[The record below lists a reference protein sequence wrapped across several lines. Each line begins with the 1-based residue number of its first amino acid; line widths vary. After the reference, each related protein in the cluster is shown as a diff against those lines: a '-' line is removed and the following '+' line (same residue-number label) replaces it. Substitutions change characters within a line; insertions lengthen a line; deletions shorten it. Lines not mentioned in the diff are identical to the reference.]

1 MSRQLGDRIA
11 VKATSRSK
19 SLRSH
24 SQRLQAAKSTDLLS
38 RMVRY
43 GGTILTLSLT
53 TAVLVAVREDIG
65 LLNMGLVYLVVII
78 GGTLFAGRLAGILAS
93 VLGFVLLNFFLVPP
107 YLTFDVTGHNDL
119 LALFVFLGVSVLIST
134 LISGA
139 REQAEHAQRRAE
151 DVSRLYELSQ
161 TIIGA
166 HRIEEVLTAL
176 ARKVAD
182 VFDVR
187 VCWLLLP
194 DERGR
199 LSVRAHCP
207 QEAQLPSREE
217 MSEAE
222 WAFRHGKQRE
232 ASGVP
237 APAVGNKGAS
247 ESSIFV
253 PLRAAHSIMGVLAV
267 VGKAGNQSFASA
279 ELTMLATFADQAA
292 VALERLSLLK
302 EAERAEV
309 LARTDELKS
318 ALMSAVSH
326 DLRTPLASIT
336 ASVTSLLE
344 PDIDWDGETRR
355 DFLQGIYEEAQRLN
369 MLVGNLLDMSRI
381 EGGALHPEKDW
392 YSLGE
397 VIGAVAQRLEPQTSD
412 HPLKVDIEALMPLL
426 LLDFS
431 QIEQVLTNILENA
444 IKYTPAGTHITLRA
458 RQEGANIAVSVADTG
473 DGVAEEHIPHLFDKF
488 YRVPYDRTNVRDSGR
503 KKGTGLGLAISK
515 GLVEAHGGHIRAM
528 NQPGGGLQV
537 TFTLPLVQASPA
549 LNRNDEPAVHAE
561 PRNA

>member
-1 MSRQLGDRIA
+1 
-11 VKATSRSK
+11 
-19 SLRSH
+19 
-24 SQRLQAAKSTDLLS
+24 LQTAKSSDLLS
-38 RMVRY
+38 RLVRH
-43 GGTILTLSLT
+43 GGTVFALSLT
-53 TAVLVAVREDIG
+53 TALLILVREDIG
-65 LLNMGLVYLVVII
+65 LLNMGLVYLIVII
-78 GGTLFAGRLAGILAS
+78 GATLFAGRLAGILAS

-119 LALFVFLGVSVLIST
+119 LALFVFLGVSLLIST

-166 HRIEEVLTAL
+166 HEIEQVLMAL

-182 VFDVR
+182 LFDVR
-187 VCWLLLP
+187 ACWLLLP
-194 DERGR
+194 DEQGR
-199 LSVRAHCP
+199 LAVRARCP
-207 QEAQLPSREE
+207 EDAQLPGPEE

-222 WAFRHGKQRE
+222 WAFRHGKQQPPSRILADPFRHE
-232 ASGVP
+232 AEG
-237 APAVGNKGAS
+237 APS
-247 ESSIFV
+247 TFV

-267 VGKAGNQSFASA
+267 VGNANDQTFTSA
-279 ELTMLATFADQAA
+279 ELTVLATFADQAA

-344 PDIDWDGETRR
+344 PDIDWDEDTRR
-355 DFLQGIYEEAQRLN
+355 DFLQAIYEESQRLN

-412 HPLKVDIEALMPLL
+412 HPLTVHVEDRMLLL

-444 IKYTPAGTHITLRA
+444 VKYTPAGTPITLRA
-458 RQEGANIAVSVADTG
+458 RRVGGNIEVSVADTG
-473 DGVAEEHIPHLFDKF
+473 TGVAEEYIPHLFDKF
-488 YRVPYDRTNVRDSGR
+488 YRVPYDRAHVRNSGR
-503 KKGTGLGLAISK
+503 TNGTGLGLAISK
-515 GLVEAHGGHIRAM
+515 GLVEAHGGSIWAI
-528 NQPGGGLQV
+528 NQPSGGLQV
-537 TFTLPLVQASPA
+537 TFTLPLVNTGARLSKD
-549 LNRNDEPAVHAE
+549 NEPAAHSE
-561 PRNA
+561 PHDA